1 MSTTDMRS
9 VVSVG
14 AQEGTVP
21 DGDGTG
27 VTAKGWCG
35 ARGKGED
42 MVPPAGGSQPVGHKV
57 AQVRDLNP
65 EMVGALGEEGRPQ
78 AKWIRK
84 LNHPWWLS
92 SAMDF

>member
-14 AQEGTVP
+14 AQEGMVP

-42 MVPPAGGSQPVGHKV
+42 MVPPTGGSQPVGHKV

-92 SAMDF
+92 SATDF

>member
-1 MSTTDMRS
+1 
-9 VVSVG
+9 
-14 AQEGTVP
+14 
-21 DGDGTG
+21 
-27 VTAKGWCG
+27 
-35 ARGKGED
+35 
-42 MVPPAGGSQPVGHKV
+42 MVPPAGGSQPVDHKV